1 MDEPGKHCS
10 LRGPAAQADISC
22 LIIQGGP
29 SLRDLETREHS
40 GPKGYLLHD
49 PAFWKRLKIW
59 WTPFSRFALSF
70 SWFLLRSCFW
80 TSTTIFFLI
89 SAIKKIYIGTSLVV
103 QWLRLCTSTAGGAG
117 LIPGQGTVIPSA
129 VHCGQ
134 KKKSP
139 PFFSFSACTQTSE
152 LESSL
157 QRWLHI
163 SHMAWKVATM
173 DRVSGPHTCL
183 CLRPCS
189 VRLHSWLQTLQWA
202 SSYKVNPREIYILLK
217 EEWKA
222 DAEHSEWCFWFWRK
236 IQHSRGIEGHGGQ
249 RCVCACAFKGRRQNP
264 SQLEVFLKES

>member
-134 KKKSP
+134 KKKKST
-139 PFFSFSACTQTSE
+139 FLFIFSMHPNFWAWVLPAEVAAYITHG
-152 LESSL
+152 LESGYHGPSVWSTHLLMPETLLCQAPFLAPDTAVSKFL
-157 QRWLHI
+157 QSKSSWNLH
-163 SHMAWKVATM
+163 
-173 DRVSGPHTCL
+173 P
-183 CLRPCS
+183 
-189 VRLHSWLQTLQWA
+189 
-202 SSYKVNPREIYILLK
+202 
-217 EEWKA
+217 
-222 DAEHSEWCFWFWRK
+222 
-236 IQHSRGIEGHGGQ
+236 IEGRMKS
-249 RCVCACAFKGRRQNP
+249 RCWTFWVM
-264 SQLEVFLKES
+264 FLVLKKNSAQ